1 MDDLIAHLV
10 SRHKISEET
19 ARQLVVIV
27 LQYLEKEAPADK
39 FAPIIAAYPWIPAV
53 LAEAGP
59 EQAVTPAG
67 RHFGGMA
74 RLMEVADR
82 MMAHGLTMSEVQS
95 TIRDTVDFAR
105 EHAGEDDVNALVRSI
120 PGLRQV
126 V

>member
-1 MDDLIAHLV
+1 MDDLIARLV
-10 SRHKISEET
+10 ARHKISEDT
-19 ARQLVVIV
+19 ARNLVVIV
-27 LQYLEKEAPADK
+27 LQYLVKEAPADK
-39 FAPIIAAYPWIPAV
+39 LAPIIAAYPWIPVV

-59 EQAVTPAG
+59 EQAATPADH
-67 RHFGGMA
+67 HFGGMA

-82 MMAHGLTMSEVQS
+82 MMAHGLTISEVQS

-105 EHAGEDDVNALVRSI
+105 EHAGDEDVDALVRSI